1 MEGDVMSTGMIV
13 LIILGIIAGAAL
25 IITIAVLTLP
35 KLKAYL
41 KSRKEKKARQKVA
54 FGDTRKII
62 NSNAEEILK
71 NAPKMTMEDLERM
84 CEDTPYFAVDMDI
97 DTEELSDFTSIK
109 TEEVGNDFDEFM
121 DGNGG
126 IVVFD

>member
-1 MEGDVMSTGMIV
+1 
-13 LIILGIIAGAAL
+13 
-25 IITIAVLTLP
+25 VLTLP